1 MAANNKRSRNRNFSN
16 TALVV
21 LAIIGI
27 FAAAVFV
34 YQIFIKDSVTR
45 ISAEKISELIN
56 MEVTFDSYE
65 VFDGN
70 SIEITGLVIKS
81 PYLLEDYKTVNAH
94 HADWIRASISRIRL
108 DKFDYERLIEDKE
121 FSASSITIDSAMVRV
136 YRDKTLPD
144 PPYKYKPLPASLL
157 RKIEASVNVD
167 TLILNRVNIQYE
179 ERTKHSSQPGK
190 ITIEN
195 LSAKC
200 FHLTN
205 DSARLAADPYFTVD
219 AKSTVLKEA
228 DVQANIRF
236 DLTSMQDEF
245 QMSATVGAFNA
256 IVLNN
261 IITGVLPAKITDGKV
276 KGIHMEFD
284 GNDDRAVGTI
294 DFQYEEM
301 KFDLLGDDES
311 KFKSWLATAAGKAVV
326 RKDNLQTNKNYQKGT
341 ISFDRRK
348 DRFIFNY
355 WWNSLKSGVVDVM
368 MSDTGKLFNL
378 DEKAKE
384 AK

>member
-1 MAANNKRSRNRNFSN
+1 MAANNKSSRNRNFRN
-16 TALVV
+16 TALVI

-27 FAAAVFV
+27 FVAAVFV

-81 PYLLEDYKTVNAH
+81 PYLLEDYKTVNTH

-121 FSASSITIDSAMVRV
+121 FSASLITIDSAMVRV

-205 DSARLAADPYFTVD
+205 DSARLAVDPYFTVD

-276 KGIHMEFD
+276 KGINMEFD

-301 KFDLLGDDES
+301 KFDLLGDDQS

-326 RKDNLQTNKNYQKGT
+326 RKDNLQTNNNYQKGT

-368 MSDTGKLFNL
+368 MSDTGKMFNL

-384 AK
+384 TK